1 VEKTLKIIFY
11 CFLRPENNKIILVM
25 PITLRLAPDGLEACG
40 AANLSSALDW
50 AWDGGVW
57 IEAQVRRIIVLVLGW
72 AEPVQG
78 RDTGETDIRTQLRRR
93 TGSMLVTEIVE
104 GSVAAPSKE
113 LERGEACGGVGWS
126 SDERGRQCSHLS
138 ASDFYSAL
146 EPIYPSDLN
155 VTVKKL

>member
-57 IEAQVRRIIVLVLGW
+57 IEAQVWRIIVLVLGW

-104 GSVAAPSKE
+104 GPAKNWKEERLVVARDGQVTSAEGSAPTSRHQISTLRSSQSV
-113 LERGEACGGVGWS
+113 
-126 SDERGRQCSHLS
+126 H
-138 ASDFYSAL
+138 
-146 EPIYPSDLN
+146 PISM
-155 VTVKKL
+155 

>member
-57 IEAQVRRIIVLVLGW
+57 IEAQVRRIIVLGW

-104 GSVAAPSKE
+104 GPAKNWKEERLVVA
-113 LERGEACGGVGWS
+113 RDGV
-126 SDERGRQCSHLS
+126 DERGRQCSHLS

-146 EPIYPSDLN
+146 EPICPSDLN